1 MTISGTYPGDKGLLS
16 ADELNDIIE
25 HLSTEYLSQPE
36 NLVKI
41 KTALREYERRRR
53 LLEQQQK
60 DFATMILDVE
70 EKSRLL
76 EEEAATMRERC
87 TQAEQELLEL
97 KADAAHNSD
106 QLQQELQMYKSI
118 AEMNTSTS
126 NSALSTRSPVSAS
139 LVASAA
145 HSQRIQELTN
155 NISTLGRELDELSQR
170 AQSAEC
176 RAHSAAS
183 RLQEVEKEALEAL
196 ETSSEAVVRAAT
208 LESHNHELKATLM
221 LKDSEIAKSMQAN
234 SSELDRLRSEAV
246 SRSKELAVQAERI
259 QTLSLQV
266 TSLTNELTIATKGSA
281 QKLERIAALESRIS
295 FIATELDARNQSV
308 ESLTAELH
316 DLTNQSSS
324 LQTELNDARR
334 HAADADLMVSVVQK
348 ERDTLSFTLSE
359 RVEQLTIKSAECAK
373 LREEVDQLYTQVRE
387 IEDSRSKAELSSLAS
402 LSERDK
408 IAERNVQLQNE
419 YDMLAEQY
427 SSSVRAYELAN
438 EKLRLKESDEQA
450 MLSVLKKRNDL
461 INALDPRITF
471 PTVLEMRNA
480 PEIVPHENGT
490 YVFINVYNSEIKDIN
505 TKLERQHTQIKAL
518 EAETCLLSQK
528 LEFYHSI
535 IEKAE
540 TSVSDFGFAIRNEQL
555 EYSELRKE
563 LRSMVERVSTYVI
576 QKTIGEVD
584 PPKVAASQ
592 SIPTTSS
599 TDLQIDKALS
609 SSWYDLTVAEISRAA
624 ATGTP
629 APSKLGQHH
638 SELTNHAHVPI
649 ANGMQLTYDVNGN
662 ESISRSVSASISPQ
676 SKDTV
681 RHRSKKGPSPL
692 KTIATRVQEA
702 KPQHPQTLHLENTF
716 LRTKLREV
724 SESCMQ
730 VFTQLMSN
738 PSSVYTD
745 EQIAKMKEQVLRIN
759 GSAMDHADGS
769 SDNGVFASP
778 QLGTIFAET
787 MESAERSLE
796 RPSLFDSKDS
806 PSCPGGPI
814 SSMEI
819 VRAPNSEIVKEYI
832 VTFPAKENTV
842 YHIHFDIMKKRD
854 AEAVRVIADCYTE
867 LFYTCQ
873 YQSYAI
879 AKLEEHVQR
888 VCSELKHFE
897 ESMRMAETVQQQ
909 ANSKFLITV
918 WDLLQTYLNE
928 DSRKIEMLDRRV
940 AEMEQH
946 AAQLTS
952 DCTDSVL
959 LQESQLMRSAIL
971 LAVDRIAPFI
981 MINKTDIQDIQHSW
995 SPNESPEIMD
1005 KIARLAITLK
1015 QQTDEVESVDRT
1027 LCGVVHALNTLLSD
1041 ETGSITDFKR
1051 MLTQIKNEVLK
1062 SHSRISKR
1070 TV

>member
-1 MTISGTYPGDKGLLS
+1 MTILGAYPSDRGILS
-16 ADELNDIIE
+16 VDELSDMIE

-36 NLVKI
+36 NLVKV
-41 KTALREYERRRR
+41 KVALREYERCRR

-60 DFATMILDVE
+60 DFSAMILDVE

-87 TQAEQELLEL
+87 TQAEQELAEL

-118 AEMNTSTS
+118 AEVTTSTS
-126 NSALSTRSPVSAS
+126 NSALSTKSPVSVS

-183 RLQEVEKEALEAL
+183 RLQEVEREALEAL
-196 ETSSEAVVRAAT
+196 EISSEATVRAAT

-221 LKDSEIAKSMQAN
+221 LKDSEIAKSMHAN

-246 SRSKELAVQAERI
+246 NRSKELAVQAERI

-359 RVEQLTIKSAECAK
+359 RVEQLATKSAECAK
-373 LREEVDQLYTQVRE
+373 LREEVDQLYTQVKE
-387 IEDSRSKAELSSLAS
+387 IEDSRSKAELSSLTI

-408 IAERNVQLQNE
+408 IAEKNAQLQHE
-419 YDMLAEQY
+419 YDMLTEQY

-450 MLSVLKKRNDL
+450 MLSILKKRNDL
-461 INALDPRITF
+461 INALDPKITF
-471 PTVLEMRNA
+471 TTVFEMQNA
-480 PEIVPHENGT
+480 PEIIPHENGT
-490 YVFINVYNSEIKDIN
+490 YVFIDVYNSEIKDIN
-505 TKLERQHTQIKAL
+505 AKLERQHTQIKAL

-528 LEFYHSI
+528 LEFYHGI

-540 TSVSDFGFAIRNEQL
+540 ASVSGFGFSIRNEQL

-563 LRSMVERVSTYVI
+563 LLSMAERTSTYVI

-584 PPKVAASQ
+584 PPKLATSQ

-599 TDLQIDKALS
+599 SELQIDKALS
-609 SSWYDLTVAEISRAA
+609 SSWYNLTIAEIGRVAT
-624 ATGTP
+624 TGTLTS
-629 APSKLGQHH
+629 SKSGQHH
-638 SELTNHAHVPI
+638 ATLTTHAHTSI
-649 ANGMQLTYDVNGN
+649 NNGMQLTYDVNGN
-662 ESISRSVSASISPQ
+662 ESISRSVSASISPRL
-676 SKDTV
+676 KDTI
-681 RHRSKKGPSPL
+681 RHRSRTGSNSL
-692 KTIATRVQEA
+692 KTIATRVQET
-702 KPQHPQTLHLENTF
+702 KHQHPQSIHLENT
-716 LRTKLREV
+716 LLKTKLREV
-724 SESCMQ
+724 SESFMQ
-730 VFTQLMSN
+730 VFAQLMSDPN
-738 PSSVYTD
+738 FAYTD
-745 EQIAKMKEQVLRIN
+745 EQVAKIKEQILRIN
-759 GSAMDHADGS
+759 GSAMDHANRS
-769 SDNGVFASP
+769 SSNGALTSSQP
-778 QLGTIFAET
+778 GTIFAET
-787 MESAERSLE
+787 VERAERTLG
-796 RPSLFDSKDS
+796 RLSLFDSKGAS
-806 PSCPGGPI
+806 CSCPGGPI
-814 SSMEI
+814 NSMEI
-819 VRAPNSEIVKEYI
+819 LRAPNSEIVKEYI
-832 VTFPAKENTV
+832 VTFPAKESTV

-879 AKLEEHVQR
+879 AKLEEHLQR
-888 VCSELKHFE
+888 VCNELKHFE
-897 ESMRMAETVQQQ
+897 EDMRMAETVQQQ
-909 ANSKFLITV
+909 ANSEFLITV
-918 WDLLQTYLNE
+918 WDLMRDYINV
-928 DSRKIEMLDRRV
+928 DSRRIEILDRRV

-952 DCTDSVL
+952 DCTDSIL
-959 LQESQLMRSAIL
+959 LQESRLMRSSIL
-971 LAVDRIAPFI
+971 QAVDKIAPFI
-981 MINKTDIQDIQHSW
+981 MVDKTDLQYSW

-1015 QQTDEVESVDRT
+1015 QQTDEIESVDRA

-1041 ETGSITDFKR
+1041 ETGNITNFKR
-1051 MLTQIKNEVLK
+1051 TLAQIKSEVLK
-1062 SHSRISKR
+1062 SHSRNSR
-1070 TV
+1070 RAA